1 MAVDRVN
8 YPVYPASGMT
18 IKKVVRALKAK
29 KKSIVV
35 KDIDRFFKNL

>member
-1 MAVDRVN
+1 MAIYQVSC
-8 YPVYPASGMT
+8 PVYPALEKT
-18 IKKVVRALKAK
+18 IKKAVRALKTK